1 MCTPLTSAFRDLSG
15 RLRKLAASLRFFRQA
30 GRLRRNPAFDGPWYR
45 AAHPDSAGWDAAVH
59 FLAIGAGSGYRP
71 HALFD
76 GEWWRESR
84 GEGCHTNPFLDY
96 LDTPERWTLSPS
108 PYLVVKADARASPQS
123 DDASP
128 LGLYRASDGHAGLER
143 SPLFD
148 PEFYA
153 RNNPD
158 VVAAGFDLLLHFI
171 ENGGREGRSPCV
183 CFDAF
188 HYLSTNLDVKRR
200 GEEPL
205 RHFLM
210 RGARQGRIPHRAIDP
225 AALIAASPQT
235 GLSDALAEYQASG
248 RHSLAAHTH
257 PRLPPP
263 GAAAALFD
271 DWPWRNAS
279 PAPADGRLLV
289 LLAGQPLEAL
299 AKLSASSPGGYRP
312 SPWIVALDPASTAL
326 LDSTPFPSLSLARET
341 APGLR
346 ALLRAAAF
354 AGPAIEVLVLAPPEH
369 IAHSLVAEQEGLKR
383 FSPACHAAATPRAN
397 LAISVL
403 VPSYN
408 HGEFLDRRL
417 ASILAQRRAPCEIIL
432 IDDASQDDSVARA
445 HAFAASATVPVQ
457 VVARTQNSGSPFA
470 AWAEGARMARG
481 DLLWIAESDD
491 VADPRLLER
500 LAPFLENDERIVM
513 AYCQSAAIG
522 EHGERLADDHLFYT
536 DDIDPQRWE
545 QPYSVSGEAEI
556 ASALAIKNT
565 IPNVSAV
572 LFRRRDLAEIAPA
585 LSSDRYCGD
594 WRAYAMLAQR
604 GWIGYSP
611 EPLNQ
616 TRRHADNL
624 TLAGE
629 RNALV
634 LREAQDIRLWLCR
647 RAGVPEATISA
658 SFAQHRLE
666 ARLQR
671 ERHGRPVADGSTM
684 DLPEDCASWL
694 SLPAGDAGETATPR
708 SSTSDASS

>member
-1 MCTPLTSAFRDLSG
+1 MRTTLTSALRDLSG
-15 RLRKLAASLRFFRQA
+15 RLRKLAATLRFFRQA

-76 GEWWRESR
+76 GEWWRERR

-96 LDTPERWTLSPS
+96 LDAPERWTLSPS
-108 PYLVVKADARASPQS
+108 PYLVVKADAGASPQS

-143 SPLFD
+143 SSLFD

-188 HYLSTNLDVKRR
+188 HYLSTNSDVKHR
-200 GEEPL
+200 GDEPL

-210 RGARQGRIPHRAIDP
+210 RGARQGRTPHRAID
-225 AALIAASPQT
+225 AAVLMADSQQT
-235 GLSDALAEYQASG
+235 GLGNALAEYQASG
-248 RHSLAAHTH
+248 RHGLAAYTH

-263 GAAAALFD
+263 GAAAPLFD
-271 DWPWRNAS
+271 DWPWHRGS
-279 PAPADGRLLV
+279 PAFAEGRLLV
-289 LLAGQPLEAL
+289 LLAGAPQEAL
-299 AKLSASSPGGYRP
+299 TELSASAADGRSPAL
-312 SPWIVALDPASTAL
+312 WVVALDPASTPL
-326 LDSTPFPSLSLARET
+326 LDSGTFPSLSLSHET
-341 APGLR
+341 PASLR

-354 AGPAIEVLVLAPPEH
+354 AGPAIEVLVIAPPGH
-369 IAHSLVAEQEGLKR
+369 IAHSLVAEREGLRR
-383 FSPACHAAATPRAN
+383 FSPPPHAGAFSPGKPLT
-397 LAISVL
+397 ISVV

-408 HGEFLDRRL
+408 HAAFIEQRL
-417 ASILAQRRAPCEIIL
+417 GSILAQRRAPCEIIV
-432 IDDASQDDSVARA
+432 IDDASQDDSVALAR
-445 HAFAASATVPVQ
+445 AFAASAAVPVQ
-457 VVARTQNSGSPFA
+457 VIARAQNSGSPFA
-470 AWAEGARMARG
+470 AWAEGARLAKG

-500 LAPFLENDERIVM
+500 LAPFLEIDARIVM

-522 EHGERLADDHLFYT
+522 KHGEWLADDHLFYT
-536 DDIDPQRWE
+536 DDIDPHRWE
-545 QPYSVSGEAEI
+545 KPYIVSGEAEI

-572 LFRRRDLAEIAPA
+572 LFRRHDLSEIAPT

-594 WRAYAMLAQR
+594 WRAYAMLAAR
-604 GWIGYSP
+604 GSIGYSP
-611 EPLNQ
+611 EALNH

-629 RNALV
+629 RNARA

-647 RAGVPEATISA
+647 RTGIPEGTIRA
-658 SFAQHRLE
+658 SFKQHQRE
-666 ARLQR
+666 TRLQR
-671 ERHGRPVADGSTM
+671 ERHGQPDS
-684 DLPEDCASWL
+684 DCATATLSEDYGSWL
-694 SLPAGDAGETATPR
+694 SLQGPDETARPL
-708 SSTSDASS
+708 